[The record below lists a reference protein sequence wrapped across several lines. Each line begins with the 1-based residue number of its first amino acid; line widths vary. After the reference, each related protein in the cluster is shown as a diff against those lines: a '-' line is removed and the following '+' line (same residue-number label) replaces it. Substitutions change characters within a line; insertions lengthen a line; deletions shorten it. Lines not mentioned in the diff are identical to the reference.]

1 MNTADYLKQRREHS
15 IRKLWQLS
23 KRVARIPELKR
34 FSRFSIYVTGSY
46 GRLEA
51 SARSDL
57 DLFFILDDSYP
68 AKTRKIDK
76 LTKTVIDASLIRIIE
91 EMGLPEFSNEGQYL
105 EIHPLSEIV
114 ETLGG
119 PEDDYRNHFTARMLL
134 LLESRPI
141 YNPEAYSR
149 IVEAI
154 VQAYYRDYHDHE
166 RNFRPIFLV
175 NDILRFWKTLCLN
188 YENKRNISSEDKFM
202 KRKNHLRNLKLK
214 FSRLMTCFSTVI
226 PLCTSHYA
234 RPADILRLI
243 RMAPIRR
250 LQDVCVLNPKNDRV
264 LGKILDNYAWFLQ
277 LTSRPD
283 ILEWM
288 EKHTNRDIAFG
299 RARSFGYEVY
309 DLLARTSHKEILR
322 YLVV

>member
-1 MNTADYLKQRREHS
+1 MDTTKYLEKRREQS
-15 IRKLWQLS
+15 IRKLSLLS
-23 KRVARIPELKR
+23 TRVARIPELKR

-51 SARSDL
+51 STRSDL

-76 LTKTVIDASLIRIIE
+76 LTKTLIDASLIRIIE
-91 EMGLPEFSNEGQYL
+91 QMGLPEFTNEGQYL

-114 ETLGG
+114 ENLGG

-141 YNPEAYSR
+141 YNPQAYSK

-154 VQAYYRDYHDHE
+154 IQAYYRDYHDHE
-166 RNFRPIFLV
+166 KNFRPIFLV
-175 NDILRFWKTLCLN
+175 NDILRFWKTMCLN
-188 YENKRNISSEDKFM
+188 YENKRNISSEDRVT

-226 PLCTSHYA
+226 PLCTSDYA
-234 RPADILRLI
+234 SPSRVFQLMQ
-243 RMAPIRR
+243 MAPIRR
-250 LQDVCVLNPKNDRV
+250 LQVVCGGNPRNTKLLR
-264 LGKILDNYAWFLQ
+264 KILDNYAWFLQ
-277 LTSRPD
+277 LTSRTD

-288 EKHTNRDIAFG
+288 ERHANRDIAFG
-299 RARSFGYEVY
+299 HARSFGYDVY
-309 DLLARTSHKEILR
+309 DLLTKTSTKEIHR
-322 YLVV
+322 YLVI